1 MESSSIG
8 PMLSNERILVKL
20 TDFANE
26 FSNIRFVLNE
36 SVGDTFPPC
45 FEHFCFVLFKHIMHI
60 LIIFVKVLGIYSFLN
75 KYYLLDLNI
84 VSLFGTFIFVL

>member
-8 PMLSNERILVKL
+8 PMLSSERILVKL
-20 TDFANE
+20 IDFANE

-36 SVGDTFPPC
+36 SVGDTFPSC

-60 LIIFVKVLGIYSFLN
+60 LIIFVKVLGICSFLT
-75 KYYLLDLNI
+75 NI
-84 VSLFGTFIFVL
+84 IFLI